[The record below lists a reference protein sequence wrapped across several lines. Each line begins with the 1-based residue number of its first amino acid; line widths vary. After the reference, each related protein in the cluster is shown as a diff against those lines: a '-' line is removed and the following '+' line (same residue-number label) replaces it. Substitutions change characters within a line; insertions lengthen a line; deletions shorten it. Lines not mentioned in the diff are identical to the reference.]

1 VAAEMQR
8 DEHFRLKKI
17 PLLIG
22 GATTSRVHTAAKIA
36 PHYEGPVVYVPDA
49 SRSVGVCSDLLSD
62 ERAAKYVAD
71 LNAEYERV
79 RQQHASRKVTPLVS
93 LAAARANKTPVD
105 WAAYTPPRPAF
116 LGRRVFRNQDL
127 TELAAC
133 IDWGPFFQTWDLAG
147 PFPAILRDEVVG
159 AEAVRVFSDGK
170 RLLRTRRCPTRT

>member
-1 VAAEMQR
+1 MRSARTHAAPDDSARLTWRAGSVEQR
-8 DEHFRLKKI
+8 LSHALVHGITEINDTDTDECWASVSARGGRPLHVI
-17 PLLIG
+17 EGPLLIG
-22 GATTSRVHTAAKIA
+22 GATTSRVHTAVKIA

-105 WAAYTPPRPAF
+105 WTAYTPPRPAF

-127 TELAAC
+127 SWA
-133 IDWGPFFQTWDLAG
+133 
-147 PFPAILRDEVVG
+147 R
-159 AEAVRVFSDGK
+159 
-170 RLLRTRRCPTRT
+170 